1 MITLQV
7 PEGDKCKGC
16 MFLRVS
22 YVPERAKCALF
33 GEDLSARYQYGSM
46 DEDTIAKCD
55 QCPTANG
62 ERDDRFTARPRAVKR
77 ICPRSCSALRV
88 TGAEVSTGVG
98 VGSSTRL

>member
-7 PEGDKCKGC
+7 PEGDKCKRC

-33 GEDLSARYQYGSM
+33 GEDLSARYKYGSM

-55 QCPTANG
+55 KCPTANTEISG
-62 ERDDRFTARPRAVKR
+62 GTQSAESD
-77 ICPRSCSALRV
+77 CSALKE
-88 TGAEVSTGVG
+88 AWSE
-98 VGSSTRL
+98 